1 MTRAGWRAALC
12 CAMSCAAHESEA
24 LDSQF
29 SVRAAGWSSS
39 LNLDEQEN
47 LVPLQA
53 WARSSAA
60 LPLGA
65 SHLHFYGEGWVET
78 QAQGRDQPIRGRV
91 REAYAQLSVGSFEL
105 RGGWQ
110 MFPWG
115 RADAINP
122 TDNLTPRDLTF
133 LTRDTEDQRFG
144 TPALRGTW
152 FKGPLAMN
160 LIWLPGFRATVLP
173 WPSGAPSLRDSDP
186 SNRAAQWA
194 TRLEWVRGDF
204 EGSLSY
210 FDGYD
215 ILPSQALVTS
225 VLSRSVR
232 VVHERL
238 KIGGGDF
245 AKVIGR
251 TVVRGELAHTE
262 TAAPSY
268 GTASFIKQPQW
279 YVVVGGEHTFGT
291 YLNLN
296 VQYYYRQVAGTS
308 VPQGLPAAV
317 ESIGSVFA
325 IMSQQYDRTDR
336 GVTVRVADQ
345 WFNETLEASL
355 SGVYSLE
362 RSGYLLRPL
371 IKYRATDA
379 WTVSMGA
386 DVFHGSER
394 SFYGLLKN
402 DTTAYVELRWGF

>member
-1 MTRAGWRAALC
+1 
-12 CAMSCAAHESEA
+12 
-24 LDSQF
+24 
-29 SVRAAGWSSS
+29 
-39 LNLDEQEN
+39 
-47 LVPLQA
+47 
-53 WARSSAA
+53 
-60 LPLGA
+60 
-65 SHLHFYGEGWVET
+65 
-78 QAQGRDQPIRGRV
+78 
-91 REAYAQLSVGSFEL
+91 
-105 RGGWQ
+105 

-122 TDNLTPRDLTF
+122 TDNLTPRDLTL

-173 WPSGAPSLRDSDP
+173 WPSGAPDLHDSQP
-186 SNRAAQWA
+186 SSRTAQWA

-238 KIGGGDF
+238 KIAGGDF

-268 GTASFIKQPQW
+268 DTAAFIKQPQW
-279 YVVVGGEHTFGT
+279 YVVAGGEHTVGT

-296 VQYYYRQVAGTS
+296 VQYYYRHVAGAS

-325 IMSQQYDRTDR
+325 IMSQQSDRTDR

-345 WFNETLEASL
+345 WLNETLEASL

-394 SFYGLLKN
+394 SLYGLLKN
-402 DTTAYVELRWGF
+402 DSTAYVELRWGF